1 MSSSKLKRIKLAKQC
16 EKAESELAKLNK
28 LAGDLLE
35 EKKQKIANSC
45 FKPTERAHNPWKVL
59 LPLAVKIAGI
69 ISLVRFPH
77 RFMHYPLGLKNEKRL
92 KAMKNILFFIAAMF
106 FLISILS
113 QCETSKDPISSER
126 EPDYIF
132 QNRVKEYHY
141 IKNQFF
147 LVDFYYQSVFES
159 SFDPLTMRW
168 LIQDLGKRIV
178 QLDVWINDHP
188 SGASSVFGWAV
199 FDPTQVDPDSI
210 NFLQSI
216 PGQNIPGFF
225 RRLEYEE
232 YDYDEFR
239 GYFWFKSPIDE
250 DDIIA
255 IAYKNSS
262 GEKFGMLFQEISSQN
277 PVALLKLIKAS
288 NMIPNYPTWPLLMQN
303 VYDMGIDQLYG
314 EKFDVTAIYTRTGK
328 EILVQ
333 PVGDQRTFNYLIGLD
348 RLNESAKHIVGG
360 DGITDRFNSL
370 IFDIYNG
377 YILFPS
383 LRPFDPSF
391 CTQFKFDNS
400 LAVEIY
406 NTKSE
411 TEILNQHKFDIE
423 ITIQDTV
430 SHNKNQPY
438 SLATY

>member
-1 MSSSKLKRIKLAKQC
+1 MPYS
-16 EKAESELAKLNK
+16 
-28 LAGDLLE
+28 
-35 EKKQKIANSC
+35 
-45 FKPTERAHNPWKVL
+45 
-59 LPLAVKIAGI
+59 
-69 ISLVRFPH
+69 
-77 RFMHYPLGLKNEKRL
+77 LGLIDEKRFNVMRKL
-92 KAMKNILFFIAAMF
+92 LYFIAIVF
-106 FLISILS
+106 IFC
-113 QCETSKDPISSER
+113 QCETSKDPISSEIK
-126 EPDYIF
+126 PNYIF
-132 QNRVKEYHY
+132 QNRLKEYQY

-147 LVDFYYQSVFES
+147 LVDFYYQSIFES

-168 LIQDLGKRIV
+168 LIQDLGKRII
-178 QLDVWINDHP
+178 QLDVWINDLP
-188 SGASSVFGWAV
+188 TGTSSVFGWAV
-199 FDPTQVDPDSI
+199 FDPTLVHPDSI
-210 NFLQSI
+210 NYLQSI
-216 PGQNIPGFF
+216 PGQNVSGFY
-225 RRLEYEE
+225 RRLQHEE

-239 GYFWFKSPIDE
+239 GYFWLKSPIAE
-250 DDIIA
+250 DGIIA

-262 GEKFGMLFQEISSQN
+262 EEKFGMLFQDIPSQN
-277 PVALLKLIKAS
+277 PIVLLKLIKAT
-288 NMIPNYPTWPLLMQN
+288 NMRPDYPSWPLLMQN

-314 EKFDVTAIYTRTGK
+314 EKFDVTVIYTRTGK

-333 PVGDQRTFNYLIGLD
+333 PLGDQRTFNYLMGLD

-430 SHNKNQPY
+430 SHNKNQP
-438 SLATY
+438 